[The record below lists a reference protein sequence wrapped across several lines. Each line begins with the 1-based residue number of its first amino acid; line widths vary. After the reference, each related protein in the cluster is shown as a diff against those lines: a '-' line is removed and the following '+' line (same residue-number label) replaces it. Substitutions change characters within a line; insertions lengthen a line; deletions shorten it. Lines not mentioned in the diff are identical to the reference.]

1 MKRLSAFVRKL
12 DISFEI
18 IAGVVLAF
26 MMIVTVSDI
35 VMRALGH
42 PIMGTVEIVTFCGA
56 IVIGFSLPYSSFTKM
71 HVFVD
76 LLIERLSP
84 RSRAALVSAT
94 KAAGCL
100 FFVFVGYNFILFGLK
115 LMKTGEVS
123 SSFRIP
129 YYPVTFGLAMS
140 CFLESLTLLLDTLKT
155 MKGGRDE

>member
-1 MKRLSAFVRKL
+1 MKRLTEFVRKL
-12 DISFEI
+12 DISFEV
-18 IAGVVLAF
+18 IAGVVLGF
-26 MMIVTVSDI
+26 MMIITITDI
-35 VMRALGH
+35 VMRALGY
-42 PIMGTVEIVTFCGA
+42 PIIGTVEIVTFCGS
-56 IVIGFSLPYSSFTKM
+56 IVIGFALPYSSFTRM

-84 RSRAALVSAT
+84 RPRAALVSAT

-100 FFVFVGYNFILFGLK
+100 FFIFVGYNFILFGLK

-140 CFLESLTLLLDTLKT
+140 CFLESLTLFLDMLKT
-155 MKGGRDE
+155 MKGARDE

>member
-12 DISFEI
+12 DISFEV

-42 PIMGTVEIVTFCGA
+42 PIMGTVEVITFCGA
-56 IVIGFSLPYSSFTKM
+56 IVIGFALPHSSFTKM

-84 RSRAALVSAT
+84 GCRSALVCAT

-100 FFVFVGYNFILFGLK
+100 FFVLVGYNFILFGLK

-129 YYPVTFGLAMS
+129 YYPVTFGLAIS
-140 CFLESLTLLLDTLKT
+140 CFLESLTLLLDMLKAV
-155 MKGGRDE
+155 KGGGDE